1 MKQDTREHLQRLR
14 IHEAVGGKSWPERDD
29 PSSGLLL
36 REVLST
42 LRSRKWFILSMALIG
57 TILVA
62 LIGYSL
68 PRFYTA
74 TAQILIDPRKAG
86 STQNAQSISA
96 DDSLIDTHVIMLSS
110 EALLRR
116 TLDSMPYDPA
126 LNREGIVASALRKIK
141 GVAASLL
148 GRSNIPNASL
158 DRASPVNAALASAK
172 RSLKIS
178 QERRSRV
185 ISVSYTDKDPDSA
198 AAFANRLSQMHVD
211 DVQQEREQEISRSL
225 AWIERR
231 ANDISREKEAAE
243 KEMRDFLA
251 TYGGDAAELQVM
263 AKRVAEARSQLSLA
277 KADLASRLDII
288 NKSRSEEAAP
298 GGASSEAIRR
308 MEDEA
313 QLASAR
319 VSTLQRQVKAL
330 QDTIPDPAFQVTLPL
345 LEKRITSTE
354 QDLEAL
360 RERREDLEERGQTG
374 TQEARI
380 ISAAWRPDYASSPSP
395 ILLLPPAF
403 VVFGLI
409 GSLVAVGSRHFDR
422 KLRSER
428 DLAEILDLPCVGTIP
443 MLNEAGSSKHLS
455 ELIDKPNSLYAQSIR
470 GVVGMSIGIR
480 TSRSGRR
487 VVLVTS
493 DVHHEGQASLTE
505 SYVACVAQLGRKVLL
520 VSMNRTPKLVVL
532 HANGKASGSGASGFG
547 AGAYPPVERIGFNH
561 VNWDVLPLANT
572 DADLALLLA
581 KDATQHGLK
590 RLFDQYDCVV
600 IDAPSALNS
609 IETRLMAP
617 LSDIAMMT
625 VYKAVTDVDQLKRT
639 IEILKR
645 ADDLE
650 GDRRLNFQAV
660 LADCRP
666 QRKRWRRTFSFKIA

>member
-1 MKQDTREHLQRLR
+1 
-14 IHEAVGGKSWPERDD
+14 
-29 PSSGLLL
+29 
-36 REVLST
+36 
-42 LRSRKWFILSMALIG
+42 
-57 TILVA
+57 
-62 LIGYSL
+62 
-68 PRFYTA
+68 
-74 TAQILIDPRKAG
+74 
-86 STQNAQSISA
+86 
-96 DDSLIDTHVIMLSS
+96 
-110 EALLRR
+110 
-116 TLDSMPYDPA
+116 
-126 LNREGIVASALRKIK
+126 
-141 GVAASLL
+141 
-148 GRSNIPNASL
+148 
-158 DRASPVNAALASAK
+158 
-172 RSLKIS
+172 
-178 QERRSRV
+178 
-185 ISVSYTDKDPDSA
+185 
-198 AAFANRLSQMHVD
+198 
-211 DVQQEREQEISRSL
+211 
-225 AWIERR
+225 
-231 ANDISREKEAAE
+231 
-243 KEMRDFLA
+243 
-251 TYGGDAAELQVM
+251 
-263 AKRVAEARSQLSLA
+263 
-277 KADLASRLDII
+277 
-288 NKSRSEEAAP
+288 
-298 GGASSEAIRR
+298 
-308 MEDEA
+308 MEDET

-428 DLAEILDLPCVGTIP
+428 DLAEILDFPCVGTIP

-470 GVVGMSIGIR
+470 GAVGMSIGIR

-493 DVHHEGQASLTE
+493 DVRHEGQTSLTE
-505 SYVACVAQLGRKVLL
+505 SYVACAAQLGRKVLL
-520 VSMNRTPKLVVL
+520 VSMNRTPKLVVV
-532 HANGKASGSGASGFG
+532 HANGKSSGN
-547 AGAYPPVERIGFNH
+547 GAYPPVEQIGFNN
-561 VNWDVLPLANT
+561 VSWDVLPLANT

-617 LSDIAMMT
+617 LSDIALMT
-625 VYKAVTDVDQLKRT
+625 VYKAVTEVEQLKRA

-650 GDRRLNFQAV
+650 GDRRLTLQAV
-660 LADCRP
+660 LAEFRP
-666 QRKRWRRTFSFKIA
+666 QRKRWWRAFSSKAA